1 MDRPALPPSPPAP
14 SRRRRQRSDARQSI
28 AAILRAATETL
39 NADPGA
45 SIEDIARAAGVSRQ
59 TIYAHFPTREALL
72 GAIVERAAA
81 EVTAAFDAA
90 GLDDL
95 PPAVALVRLLDA
107 GWQVAARYPLA
118 WHLPAVSPEEDAS
131 RHAPVLDRLLALIE
145 RGQGNGDLD
154 ATLSP
159 GWLLTACLAIGRAAE
174 EEVKA
179 GKMTTA
185 EATWAVHHS
194 FLRLLGLAGART
206 AADGQAG
213 PNAGDARADSHGAP
227 LADGKSRRSR

>member
-1 MDRPALPPSPPAP
+1 
-14 SRRRRQRSDARQSI
+14 
-28 AAILRAATETL
+28 
-39 NADPGA
+39 
-45 SIEDIARAAGVSRQ
+45 
-59 TIYAHFPTREALL
+59 
-72 GAIVERAAA
+72 
-81 EVTAAFDAA
+81 VTAAFDAA

-95 PPAVALVRLLDA
+95 PPAVALVRLLDS

-179 GKMTTA
+179 GKITTA

-194 FLRLLGLAGART
+194 FLRLLQVKGTLEP
-206 AADGQAG
+206 QAG
-213 PNAGDARADSHGAP
+213 RGADDAVSVETG
-227 LADGKSRRSR
+227 